1 MQGSEKMIENLRRH
15 SQSYVEEDLIE
26 EFSKIVLSW
35 EKIPK
40 YTYGTEPNRI

>member
-1 MQGSEKMIENLRRH
+1 MQGSEKMTENLCRR
-15 SQSYVEEDLIE
+15 SLSYVEEDLIE
-26 EFSKIVLSW
+26 EFSKIVLSL